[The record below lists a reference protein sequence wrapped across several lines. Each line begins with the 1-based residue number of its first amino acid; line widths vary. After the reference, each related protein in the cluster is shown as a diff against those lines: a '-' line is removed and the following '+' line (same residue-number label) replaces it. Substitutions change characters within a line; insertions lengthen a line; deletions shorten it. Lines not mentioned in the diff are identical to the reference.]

1 MRVEP
6 AFGRNVDLM
15 TGGQLAEWRVA
26 NGKAAICLTETGKE
40 VAKKLE
46 NDDGSFVA
54 EKEFLQEFSSRITEG
69 FVTKILLAN
78 RAPS

>member
-26 NGKAAICLTETGKE
+26 NGRAAICLSEKGKKI
-40 VAKKLE
+40 AKVLE
-46 NDDGSFVA
+46 NDNNSFVVEKA
-54 EKEFLQEFSSRITEG
+54 FLKEFSNKVTEA
-69 FVTKILLAN
+69 FVNQILLAN
-78 RAPS
+78 KAPS

>member
-15 TGGQLAEWRVA
+15 TGGQLAEWLVA

-78 RAPS
+78 GAPS